1 VTVVLE
7 AVKGGVRFVL
17 LRERDLEGRAYA
29 ALAETLV
36 AALPP
41 SVVLTVHGRPQVAA
55 ALGAGLH
62 LSEAAP
68 PCTAAAP
75 WHGRSVHGPDA
86 AARARREGA
95 AYVVAGTIFSTAGKR
110 DAPLAGAAGLRAMCA
125 AADPLPVYAIGGVNA
140 TRVAAMRRAGAY
152 GVAVVGA
159 ILEADAPKAAA
170 RALVEAL
177 DRALD

>member
-1 VTVVLE
+1 
-7 AVKGGVRFVL
+7 
-17 LRERDLEGRAYA
+17 
-29 ALAETLV
+29 
-36 AALPP
+36 
-41 SVVLTVHGRPQVAA
+41 
-55 ALGAGLH
+55 
-62 LSEAAP
+62 
-68 PCTAAAP
+68 
-75 WHGRSVHGPDA
+75 
-86 AARARREGA
+86 
-95 AYVVAGTIFSTAGKR
+95 
-110 DAPLAGAAGLRAMCA
+110 MCA